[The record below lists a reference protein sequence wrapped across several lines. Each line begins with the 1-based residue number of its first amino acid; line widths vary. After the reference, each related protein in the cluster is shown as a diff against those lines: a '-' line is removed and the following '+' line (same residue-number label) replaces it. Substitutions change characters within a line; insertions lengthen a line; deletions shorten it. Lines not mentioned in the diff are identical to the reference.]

1 MQVVGNI
8 VNASADSFYSS
19 QGRFTTLF
27 QDDNEELIEKIRALH
42 PDVQTMEMETF
53 LLNHL
58 AMSANNS
65 QSCKEGKSGR
75 IRTGAAQMV

>member
-1 MQVVGNI
+1 MQVFGNT

-19 QGRFTTLF
+19 QGRLTTLF
-27 QDDNEELIEKIRALH
+27 DDDNEKLIAKMRQMH
-42 PDVQTMEMETF
+42 PDVQTLEMETF

-65 QSCKEGKSGR
+65 SSCKEGVSGQ